1 MAKNKVEI
9 TGIRTSTIK
18 VLKHE
23 EMIEL
28 FKSYQSGNK
37 LAKEELVNGNL
48 KLVLSI
54 INKYNLNGKYESMF
68 IHSNDTSVGGFRS
81 YFTVVETIPQ

>member
-18 VLKHE
+18 VLKYE

-37 LAKEELVNGNL
+37 LAKEELVNWLN
-48 KLVLSI
+48 KKA
-54 INKYNLNGKYESMF
+54 INVISSK
-68 IHSNDTSVGGFRS
+68 
-81 YFTVVETIPQ
+81 

>member
-54 INKYNLNGKYESMF
+54 LKKYQNKKRNIVDNPIIYRSFDNG
-68 IHSNDTSVGGFRS
+68 I
-81 YFTVVETIPQ
+81 